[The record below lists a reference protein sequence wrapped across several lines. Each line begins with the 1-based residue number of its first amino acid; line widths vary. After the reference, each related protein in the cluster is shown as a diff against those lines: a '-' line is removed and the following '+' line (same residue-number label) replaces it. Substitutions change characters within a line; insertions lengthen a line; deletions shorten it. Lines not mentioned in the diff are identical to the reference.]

1 MNARIEKYLIGYSFV
16 QLFAWLTAFIF
27 INVDHVVSFEI
38 ILIFQII
45 SLVETFHAYKKWNNS
60 SPIFSFIQT
69 AARLFILF
77 LIYSLISKF
86 MFRHVNYYK
95 EVVTIMLHVW
105 CFAEIIRYAH
115 YLTQLLKKENKI
127 ISWLRY
133 SAFLILYPIGV
144 ACEFFIM
151 YLVFI
156 NNNFGLKIILIVIA
170 IAYIFLFPR
179 LYLHLLKQRKL
190 KLNSNNK

>member
-105 CFAEIIRYAH
+105 CFAEICEACLCCH
-115 YLTQLLKKENKI
+115 YYT
-127 ISWLRY
+127 
-133 SAFLILYPIGV
+133 F
-144 ACEFFIM
+144 
-151 YLVFI
+151 
-156 NNNFGLKIILIVIA
+156 
-170 IAYIFLFPR
+170 
-179 LYLHLLKQRKL
+179 HLLVNFLWFVFRAL
-190 KLNSNNK
+190 PAL